1 METLGVSYCLNGTVR
16 CLNRHFTVAL
26 KSESGWIYVDDL
38 CVSARRF
45 LSFQEVLYSHLD
57 GCFFAIFQKSES
69 VDINLHESANQVS
82 TCIKIL

>member
-1 METLGVSYCLNGTVR
+1 MGKTPQILRNP
-16 CLNRHFTVAL
+16 VAL
-26 KSESGWIYVDDL
+26 KSGSGWIYIDDL
-38 CVSARRF
+38 CVSVRRF
-45 LSFQEVLYSHLD
+45 LSFQEVLYSYPD